1 MSDNQHLHNKIGN
14 AVGECKRRLYDR
26 LKTAKDIQTEIAR
39 FMAELDLALEVALRD
54 E

>member
-1 MSDNQHLHNKIGN
+1 MKEDQHLHNAIGN

-26 LKTAKDIQTEIAR
+26 LKETKDVQTEIAR
-39 FMAELDLALEVALRD
+39 FMAELEMALETALRN